1 MKKTMIAALLGAVLC
16 VSAVMPA
23 GAAQQPEP
31 AAGPGALTV
40 REMGLR
46 GVAAAVEKNN
56 PTVQALRKTAAG
68 IDTASAVSA
77 QFAQQGVMLGAQIAM
92 YQSLIGGLEQAMEAA
107 GKDQADLKAVY
118 QAHIALLTA
127 QSAGLEQVRDGL
139 PAQEQAAV
147 SQIEDA
153 VYQLEKQADYVA
165 DQITQ
170 GAQTLLLTIRSLQ
183 YTGEQLD
190 RQLAAVDRSM
200 AVLEVQQQIGMAGAL
215 QVETARRQRD
225 NLAMNADMLDGQ
237 IETLGNSLAL
247 LCGMDAASAVLP
259 AALGKVSE
267 AELRAMDLEKDLA
280 AARKSSF
287 IVWQK
292 RDALRQAQNTYD
304 KDIESTV
311 HAVQAA
317 EAALDAAQEE
327 LRAGFTT
334 LFRTVQDKKT
344 AVQAA
349 RTAAEQAARTLH
361 TSEVKYRQG
370 MISRLAYQQAQDEA
384 ASAAQAVET
393 AELELLT
400 AYQQYQW
407 GRQGLVS
414 AAG

>member
-31 AAGPGALTV
+31 AELTV

-327 LRAGFTT
+327 LRARFTT

>member
-31 AAGPGALTV
+31 AELTV

-190 RQLAAVDRSM
+190 RQLAAVDQSM

>member
-31 AAGPGALTV
+31 AELTV

-46 GVAAAVEKNN
+46 GVAATVEKNN

-77 QFAQQGVMLGAQIAM
+77 QFAQQGVMLGVQIAM

-215 QVETARRQRD
+215 QVESARRQRD

>member
-31 AAGPGALTV
+31 AELTV

-92 YQSLIGGLEQAMEAA
+92 YQSLIGGLKQAMEAV
-107 GKDQADLKAVY
+107 GGDQADLKAVY

-153 VYQLEKQADYVA
+153 VYQLEKQAGYVA

-334 LFRTVQDKKT
+334 LFCTVQDKKT

>member
-31 AAGPGALTV
+31 AELTV

-92 YQSLIGGLEQAMEAA
+92 YQSLIDGLEQAMEAA
-107 GKDQADLKAVY
+107 GKDQADLKAAY

-127 QSAGLEQVRDGL
+127 QSAGLGQVRDGL

-349 RTAAEQAARTLH
+349 RTAAEQATRTLH

>member
-31 AAGPGALTV
+31 AELTV

-46 GVAAAVEKNN
+46 GVAATVEKNN

-259 AALGKVSE
+259 AALGQVSE

>member
-31 AAGPGALTV
+31 AELTV

-46 GVAAAVEKNN
+46 GVAATVEKNN

>member
-31 AAGPGALTV
+31 AELTV